1 MAAQGSFHQY
11 EWKPSP
17 FWYRVG
23 RVLFGMLFHT
33 LWPLKVW
40 GVEQVPK
47 QGSAIVISNH
57 LSMIDPFVVGY
68 AANRRVNFMAK
79 EEPFR
84 TPLVGW
90 FIRKL
95 GAFPVDRARRDPA
108 SLRTAL
114 TVLKSDELLGMF
126 PEGTRSTSGAMLEFR
141 TGALRLASK
150 THAPIV
156 PVAVINTERALP
168 PKKFIRP
175 ARIGV
180 RFGPAFELPELYDNP
195 KDPEVMERAAEI
207 VRAAIQALH
216 DEVG

>member
-1 MAAQGSFHQY
+1 
-11 EWKPSP
+11 
-17 FWYRVG
+17 VG
-23 RVLFGMLFHT
+23 RLLFGTLFHT
-33 LWPLKVW
+33 IWPLKVE
-40 GVEQVPK
+40 GVEHVPTH
-47 QGSAIVISNH
+47 GSAIVISNH

-68 AANRRVNFMAK
+68 GANRRVNFMAK
-79 EEPFR
+79 EELFR
-84 TPLVGW
+84 TPVVGW

-150 THAPIV
+150 TRAPIV

-175 ARIGV
+175 ARIAV
-180 RFGPAFELPELYDNP
+180 HFGPAFEIPELYDNP
-195 KDPEVMERAAEI
+195 KDPAVMESAAET

-216 DEVG
+216 DKVG